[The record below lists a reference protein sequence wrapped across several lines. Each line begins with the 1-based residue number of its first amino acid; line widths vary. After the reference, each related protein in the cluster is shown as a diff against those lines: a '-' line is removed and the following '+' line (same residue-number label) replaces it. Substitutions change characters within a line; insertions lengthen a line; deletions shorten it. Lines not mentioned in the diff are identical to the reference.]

1 MTACASVSAPP
12 THAADRFVVVDGAR
26 LRFRDEGRGPAV
38 LLVHGWTLDLEM
50 WDPQVSALR
59 DAFRLIRL
67 DRRGHGLSPGIAAPE
82 RDSEDLAALC
92 QHLGL
97 TRVALHG
104 MSQGVRAVLGF
115 PARAPEQV
123 QALILDGPPPLDS
136 AADPEVPLD
145 QYAALVRT
153 GGIEA
158 FRHEW
163 ARHPLMQLRTRN
175 PEARALL
182 AAMLARYAGDDL
194 THPASRAEPA
204 ARLRLESL
212 TVPTLVLSGEY
223 DLAGRKRAARRLTA
237 RLSHAELAEIPGA
250 GHLPNLDSPDA
261 YSKLCRQFLTHHYSP
276 DTF

>member
-1 MTACASVSAPP
+1 MTACASVSASP
-12 THAADRFVVVDGAR
+12 THAADQFVVVDGAR

-67 DRRGHGLSPGIAAPE
+67 DRRGHGLSRGIAAPE

-123 QALILDGPPPLDS
+123 QALILDGPPPLDFAS
-136 AADPEVPLD
+136 DPEVPLD

-261 YSKLCRQFLTHHYSP
+261 YSKLCRQFLTHHYSS